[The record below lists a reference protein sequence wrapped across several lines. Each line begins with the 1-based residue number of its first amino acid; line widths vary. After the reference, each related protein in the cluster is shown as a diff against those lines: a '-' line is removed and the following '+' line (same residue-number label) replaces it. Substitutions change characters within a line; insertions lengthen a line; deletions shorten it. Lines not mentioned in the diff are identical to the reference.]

1 MAKKRPQFL
10 DFICGNSS
18 HPSPGG
24 RTFGCSSFGRSVW
37 TFRKRNA
44 TVRGSFCRSP
54 VELLVRCTV
63 RCSRFTD
70 RAATLL
76 VLYQP
81 RLHIIGSMLH
91 LLLHLVLHLLGLDD
105 LLVKVLKSPLSLQ
118 PGAEELS
125 ALPTTEPGLNL
136 RSIRTSL
143 VRTLQSSQFQP
154 AADTSLNSNGSRSVL
169 LRKFLLRLLRF
180 KSLLCQSCCYPLAAK
195 HFLNTGGK
203 ILNRCSTSSIGGP
216 CLSSK
221 VLATRCC
228 TSASRRN
235 TSTSSGGAPTSRS
248 GCSTSRRTASTRRC
262 AAWRRLLNSRTGCN
276 RLRWKSLHRGN
287 LDID

>member
-169 LRKFLLRLLRF
+169 LRKFLLRLLLF

-228 TSASRRN
+228 TSA
-235 TSTSSGGAPTSRS
+235 
-248 GCSTSRRTASTRRC
+248 CSTSRRTASTRRC